1 MYLKNHTGFMKNNKS
16 MLKIQEKYKSEK
28 HNVFTEDIN
37 KIALSPKL
45 S

>member
-1 MYLKNHTGFMKNNKS
+1 MKNNKS
-16 MLKIQEKYKSEK
+16 MLKIQEKYKSER
-28 HNVFTEDIN
+28 HNVFTVDIN